1 MKKSK
6 KIVIKLGSSLL
17 TNKKGGV
24 NKSVLKN
31 VVKDIVWLLNLK
43 KEVIVVSSG
52 AISLGKGKL
61 NLNNDLTLNESQAVA
76 ARGQIELMTAWQNE
90 FKKHKK
96 QVAQILL
103 SPSDIK
109 NKKSSNNAMATLK
122 NLLNFNCVP
131 IINENDTTS
140 TDEIKFG
147 DNDVLAAQ
155 IAKLVQADHLILLS
169 NVDGLYK
176 EPPKNNK
183 NDNLVLEVRSI
194 NKKIKDM
201 AGAANMIGLAN
212 LIMGM
217 NLPVHLRL
225 MIPIVDNNL
234 SANSYRPGDI
244 FTARNGKTVEIGNT
258 DAEGR
263 LILADVL
270 AAACEVKPDLIVDFA
285 TLTGNRALGSVVS
298 CFSHD
303 IKMTQKIQD
312 CGIKCEDHVWSMPL
326 IKQYSSL
333 FESDVADLVN
343 ITNLVMDCGTATAAM
358 FLNEFVDKEVPW
370 VHCDTLGYN
379 PRSMPGRP
387 KGGEALGL
395 RAFYHFISDWCQT

>member
-6 KIVIKLGSSLL
+6 KIIIKLGSSLL

-31 VVKDIVWLLNLK
+31 VVKDIVWLLNSK

-61 NLNNDLTLNESQAVA
+61 NLNNDLTLNESQAAA

-90 FKKHKK
+90 FKKYKK

-109 NKKSSNNAMATLK
+109 NKKSSNNAMATLE

-147 DNDVLAAQ
+147 DNDILAAQ

-183 NDNLVLEVRSI
+183 NDDLVLEVNSI

-201 AGAANMIGLAN
+201 AGAA
-212 LIMGM
+212 
-217 NLPVHLRL
+217 
-225 MIPIVDNNL
+225 
-234 SANSYRPGDI
+234 S
-244 FTARNGKTVEIGNT
+244 K
-258 DAEGR
+258 
-263 LILADVL
+263 
-270 AAACEVKPDLIVDFA
+270 
-285 TLTGNRALGSVVS
+285 LG
-298 CFSHD
+298 
-303 IKMTQKIQD
+303 
-312 CGIKCEDHVWSMPL
+312 
-326 IKQYSSL
+326 
-333 FESDVADLVN
+333 
-343 ITNLVMDCGTATAAM
+343 
-358 FLNEFVDKEVPW
+358 
-370 VHCDTLGYN
+370 
-379 PRSMPGRP
+379 
-387 KGGEALGL
+387 KGGMTSKIKAAEICMKFKCSVIITSGL
-395 RAFYHFISDWCQT
+395 KESPIKSLSNKKTKSTKFIIKS